1 MKNIETLIKK
11 MIDIYVKDADVY
23 VNNGSL
29 WLIFTEEKKWVIEL
43 DNAGNLWYN
52 YHFFYK
58 IFKLISMNVVE
69 NQHYITRWVED
80 ALQNGVNNTWKLYF
94 KNKSLV
100 EDALQNGVN
109 NTDRIKWN
117 VTKQVEDAL
126 QNGVNNT
133 ENALQQLNPSFE
145 DALQNGVKKT
155 TSYHSKNLYPVK
167 VEDIIQNGVK
177 KTLSVEEGTFTSIGF
192 GVHVEDTI
200 QNGVKHTSEWES
212 ESKTQVEDALQ
223 NGVKQTLSI
232 KKYYSPWVE
241 DALENGVKIKP
252 ALESNEGFMMG
263 TPYVDKFFS
272 KEDVEDTVQN
282 GVKETRWMSDW
293 VDNKV
298 ENTIQNG
305 VKETLSNFISSD
317 VCVEDIIQ
325 NGVKI

>member
-1 MKNIETLIKK
+1 MANIETLIKK
-11 MIDIYVKDADVY
+11 MIDIHVKDADVY

-58 IFKLISMNVVE
+58 IFKLISMNVVD

-80 ALQNGVNNTWKLYF
+80 ALQNGVNNTVIIFSELSF
-94 KNKSLV
+94 LV
-100 EDALQNGVN
+100 EDALQNGVKN
-109 NTDRIKWN
+109 
-117 VTKQVEDAL
+117 
-126 QNGVNNT
+126 
-133 ENALQQLNPSFE
+133 
-145 DALQNGVKKT
+145 T
-155 TSYHSKNLYPVK
+155 TSYHSKNLYPV
-167 VEDIIQNGVK
+167 EDA
-177 KTLSVEEGTFTSIGF
+177 L
-192 GVHVEDTI
+192 

-212 ESKTQVEDALQ
+212 ESKTQVEDALQNGVKGTRGYVNRGKKVEDTVQ

-252 ALESNEGFMMG
+252 ALESNEGLMMG

-293 VDNKV
+293 EDNKV
-298 ENTIQNG
+298 EDTIQNG
-305 VKETLSNFISSD
+305 VKETKNLQWMKTTLI
-317 VCVEDIIQ
+317 EDTVQ

>member
-1 MKNIETLIKK
+1 MANIEIIVKK
-11 MIDIYVKDADVY
+11 LIDIYVKDADVY

-52 YHFFYK
+52 YHFFYN
-58 IFKLISMNVVE
+58 IFKLISMNVVD
-69 NQHYITRWVED
+69 NQHYITRW
-80 ALQNGVNNTWKLYF
+80 
-94 KNKSLV
+94 V

-126 QNGVNNT
+126 QNGV
-133 ENALQQLNPSFE
+133 
-145 DALQNGVKKT
+145 
-155 TSYHSKNLYPVK
+155 
-167 VEDIIQNGVK
+167 
-177 KTLSVEEGTFTSIGF
+177 
-192 GVHVEDTI
+192 
-200 QNGVKHTSEWES
+200 KHTSEWES
-212 ESKTQVEDALQ
+212 ESKTQVEDAL
-223 NGVKQTLSI
+223 
-232 KKYYSPWVE
+232 
-241 DALENGVKIKP
+241 
-252 ALESNEGFMMG
+252 
-263 TPYVDKFFS
+263 
-272 KEDVEDTVQN
+272 QN

-325 NGVKI
+325 NGVKGTKIQELDTWDIQKCRVKEVEDIIQNVVKDTKNLQWMKTTLIEDAVQNGVKI

>member
-1 MKNIETLIKK
+1 MSNIEIIVKK
-11 MIDIYVKDADVY
+11 LIDIYVKDADVY

-52 YHFFYK
+52 YHFFYN
-58 IFKLISMNVVE
+58 IFKLISMNVVD
-69 NQHYITRWVED
+69 NQHYITRW
-80 ALQNGVNNTWKLYF
+80 
-94 KNKSLV
+94 V

-126 QNGVNNT
+126 QNGV
-133 ENALQQLNPSFE
+133 
-145 DALQNGVKKT
+145 
-155 TSYHSKNLYPVK
+155 
-167 VEDIIQNGVK
+167 
-177 KTLSVEEGTFTSIGF
+177 
-192 GVHVEDTI
+192 
-200 QNGVKHTSEWES
+200 KHTSEWES
-212 ESKTQVEDALQ
+212 ESKTQVEDAL
-223 NGVKQTLSI
+223 
-232 KKYYSPWVE
+232 
-241 DALENGVKIKP
+241 
-252 ALESNEGFMMG
+252 
-263 TPYVDKFFS
+263 
-272 KEDVEDTVQN
+272 QN

-325 NGVKI
+325 NGVKGTKIQELDTWDIQKCRVKEVEDIIQNVVKDTKNLQWMKTTLIEDAVQNGVKI

>member
-1 MKNIETLIKK
+1 MANIETLIKK
-11 MIDIYVKDADVY
+11 MIDIHVKYADVY

-58 IFKLISMNVVE
+58 IFKLISMNVVD
-69 NQHYITRWVED
+69 NQHYITRW
-80 ALQNGVNNTWKLYF
+80 
-94 KNKSLV
+94 
-100 EDALQNGVN
+100 
-109 NTDRIKWN
+109 
-117 VTKQVEDAL
+117 VEDAL

-145 DALQNGVKKT
+145 DALQNGVKNT
-155 TSYHSKNLYPVK
+155 TSYHSKNLYPV
-167 VEDIIQNGVK
+167 EDA
-177 KTLSVEEGTFTSIGF
+177 L
-192 GVHVEDTI
+192 

-223 NGVKQTLSI
+223 NGVKHTNSFEL
-232 KKYYSPWVE
+232 KRMLFVE
-241 DALENGVKIKP
+241 DTLQNGVKIKP
-252 ALESNEGFMMG
+252 ALESNEGLMMG

-272 KEDVEDTVQN
+272 KEDVEYTVQN

-325 NGVKI
+325 NGVKGTKIQELDTWDIQKCRVKEVENIIQNVVKDTKNLQWMKTTLIEDTVQNGVKI